1 MDLILIDYAVIGL
14 LAGFLAGYLG
24 IGGGLVI
31 VPALSWLFARDPA
44 TADYAVHM
52 AVATSL
58 STMLITSASSI
69 YAHHRRAA
77 ILWPVALNLAPGL
90 LAGAIAGAL
99 LAVRL
104 TTDMLGVVFGIYVT
118 IAGLQLLTGKEVK
131 GHKTLPGAFSS
142 GITGGVIGMISS
154 LVGIGG
160 GSMTVPW
167 LLWHGR
173 EIRQSV
179 ATAAACG
186 FPIALAGTV
195 TFILM
200 GQNKIGFD
208 SAMGFIH
215 LPAFTGVVI
224 FSVLF
229 APLGAAAVHG
239 SPPVVVRRIFGG
251 FMLLVAW
258 RMFFQG

>member
-1 MDLILIDYAVIGL
+1 MILIDYALIGL
-14 LAGFLAGYLG
+14 LAGFFAGYLG
-24 IGGGLVI
+24 IGGGLI
-31 VPALSWLFARDPA
+31 MVPALTWLFLRDSS
-44 TADYAVHM
+44 TADFAVHM

-58 STMLITSASSI
+58 SSMLITALSSI
-69 YAHHRRAA
+69 YAHHRRGA
-77 ILWPVALNLAPGL
+77 ILWPVALRLSPGL
-90 LAGAIAGAL
+90 LAGSVVGVL

-104 TTDMLGVVFGIYVT
+104 STEMLSAVFGIYAAL
-118 IAGLQLLTGKEVK
+118 AGMQLLTGREVSGEK
-131 GHKTLPGAFSS
+131 PLPGPVGSS
-142 GITGGVIGMISS
+142 LTGAAIGTISS

-173 EIRQSV
+173 EVKNSV

-186 FPIALAGTV
+186 FPIAVAGTA

-200 GQNKIGFD
+200 GQERVDAG
-208 SAMGFIH
+208 SAMGYVH
-215 LPAFTGVVI
+215 VPAFIGLVI
-224 FSVLF
+224 FSALF

-239 SPPVVVRRIFGG
+239 SPPALVRRIFGG

-258 RMFFQG
+258 RMFF